1 VPEGATRAPL
11 PLLRAT
17 MRGDSIQVA
26 VAGAHDIVAKGLT
39 TLLGEAPDVSVLD
52 HYPTFGVIPD
62 VVVYDAARLAE
73 DDGVELFALIKDSD
87 SAVLIMGRDLRPD
100 LAARAIAHGAT
111 GVFSIESDAEEVLTA
126 IRAAAS
132 GDLEAVDANGRIDVL
147 GADVGLT
154 FREVQVLGEITR
166 GLHNA
171 EICDLLGLSLNTI
184 KSYIR
189 SAYRKIDV
197 DSRAKAVA
205 WCLIHGFEPPPS

>member
-1 VPEGATRAPL
+1 M
-11 PLLRAT
+11 
-17 MRGDSIQVA
+17 MRDSIQVA
-26 VAGAHDIVAKGLT
+26 VAGAHDIVARGLRA
-39 TLLGEAPDVSVLD
+39 LLGEAPDVTVVD
-52 HYPTFGVIPD
+52 HYPSFGVIPD
-62 VVVYDAARLAE
+62 VVVYDAGRLAE

-100 LAARAIAHGAT
+100 LAARAVAHGAT
-111 GVFSIESDAEEVLTA
+111 GVFSIESDAADVLAA

-132 GDLEAVDANGRIDVL
+132 GDLEATDADGRLAVL

-154 FREVQVLGEITR
+154 FREVQVLGEIAR

-171 EICDLLGLSLNTI
+171 EICELLGLSLNTI

-197 DSRAKAVA
+197 DSRSQAVA
-205 WCLIHGFEPPPS
+205 WCLTHGFEPPRS

>member
-1 VPEGATRAPL
+1 MGAPRV
-11 PLLRAT
+11 LLKAI
-17 MRGDSIQVA
+17 MGDSIQVA
-26 VAGAHDIVAKGLT
+26 VAGAHDIVARGLAS
-39 TLLGEAPDVSVLD
+39 LLGEAPDVTVLD
-52 HYPTFGVIPD
+52 DYPSFGVIPD

-111 GVFSIESDAEEVLTA
+111 GVFSIESDAREVLGA

-132 GDLEAVDANGRIDVL
+132 GDLEPVDAEGRVAVL

-171 EICDLLGLSLNTI
+171 EICGLLGLSLNTI

-189 SAYRKIDV
+189 GAYRKIDV
-197 DSRAKAVA
+197 DSRSQAVA
-205 WCLIHGFEPPPS
+205 WCLTHGFEPPRT

>member
-1 VPEGATRAPL
+1 MGAPRI
-11 PLLRAT
+11 LLKAI
-17 MRGDSIQVA
+17 MRDSIQVA
-26 VAGAHDIVAKGLT
+26 VAGAHDIVARGLAA
-39 TLLGEAPDVSVLD
+39 LLGEAPDVTVLD
-52 HYPTFGVIPD
+52 DYPSFGVIPD

-111 GVFSIESDAEEVLTA
+111 GVFSIESDAREVLGA

-132 GDLEAVDANGRIDVL
+132 GDLEPVDAEGRVAVL

-171 EICDLLGLSLNTI
+171 EICELLGLSSNTI

-189 SAYRKIDV
+189 GAYRKIDV
-197 DSRAKAVA
+197 DSRSQAVA
-205 WCLIHGFEPPPS
+205 WCLTHGFEPPRS

>member
-1 VPEGATRAPL
+1 
-11 PLLRAT
+11 
-17 MRGDSIQVA
+17 MRDLIQVA
-26 VAGAHDIVAKGLT
+26 VAGAHDIVARGLRA
-39 TLLGEAPDVSVLD
+39 LLSEAPDVTVVD
-52 HYPTFGVIPD
+52 HYPSFGVIPD
-62 VVVYDAARLAE
+62 VVVYDAGRLAE

-111 GVFSIESDAEEVLTA
+111 GVFSIESDAADVLAA

-132 GDLEAVDANGRIDVL
+132 GDLEATDADGRVAVL

-154 FREVQVLGEITR
+154 FREVQVLGEIAR

-171 EICDLLGLSLNTI
+171 EICELLGLSLNTI

-197 DSRAKAVA
+197 DSRSQAVA
-205 WCLIHGFEPPPS
+205 WCLTHGFEPPRS